1 MKIGAVV
8 HGPEIVDLGLA
19 LKLLRYLKTLGEV
32 TAILGGTMGRVAV
45 IDAGVENEI
54 KISSYRRPSRS
65 LKDLQTSSDIL
76 FLINYAKSRESGL
89 AFAAKVAEA
98 AALSKPL
105 ISIDCGGRFVGSM
118 EDMGA
123 SINNDLAAK
132 ISQQVSQDLG
142 LELIKLPP
150 PSSPAFENGSI
161 RRILK
166 GVQPGE
172 TISIN
177 GTVVARALESSV
189 EIEARD
195 GKIVGIKGAIPKEHG
210 LEKLPQLNL
219 AEAIIRSGSIRRT
232 TVVPASIDCRG
243 SRIAIIDHSAEDSFN
258 LAEDACLAVTIG
270 DDTTAVAADILFRLG
285 VLVIG
290 IVDGDPDQILKEKAM
305 KNGSAVITVK
315 PGQDDIIGGK
325 LKKILDLKG
334 TEGQL
339 GADELI
345 EIIVRLAGNDLISLD
360 RY

>member
-161 RRILK
+161 R
-166 GVQPGE
+166 
-172 TISIN
+172 
-177 GTVVARALESSV
+177 
-189 EIEARD
+189 
-195 GKIVGIKGAIPKEHG
+195 
-210 LEKLPQLNL
+210 
-219 AEAIIRSGSIRRT
+219 
-232 TVVPASIDCRG
+232 
-243 SRIAIIDHSAEDSFN
+243 
-258 LAEDACLAVTIG
+258 
-270 DDTTAVAADILFRLG
+270 LFYL
-285 VLVIG
+285 
-290 IVDGDPDQILKEKAM
+290 
-305 KNGSAVITVK
+305 
-315 PGQDDIIGGK
+315 
-325 LKKILDLKG
+325 
-334 TEGQL
+334 
-339 GADELI
+339 
-345 EIIVRLAGNDLISLD
+345 
-360 RY
+360 